1 MAVDVRRRST
11 KGPVKRKVTEGRR
24 RVEKKDGRVYD
35 YSSLR
40 ASTGI
45 VVPEVKKIMLDRE
58 RMNAQR
64 SSHRTH
70 IIYPSEMARSGWCV
84 RATYYR
90 MTGCPLPESKSS
102 FTMENVFAQGNA
114 IHDKWQGW
122 LSETGKL
129 WGDWRCTRCAEY
141 VKDSVKPGDFFSGSC
156 VGTGWVK
163 MNGTSGHFTRDLVN
177 VVAEAFPHDWKY
189 KEVTLKSVSLP
200 VSGHAD
206 GALTGHDCLIELKS
220 LGVGSLRYE
229 APSMLDRHTH
239 LVDGRKVTDIDGLWK
254 DFHRPLT
261 SHLKQGNIYLWMA
274 QEMGLPFKK
283 ISFVYEFKANQQ
295 VKEFVVDYSE
305 DIIAEQLAAAKM
317 IQACI
322 DRKIVPAC
330 PFNGCSQCRA
340 YEKETKEN

>member
-1 MAVDVRRRST
+1 M
-11 KGPVKRKVTEGRR
+11 
-24 RVEKKDGRVYD
+24 
-35 YSSLR
+35 
-40 ASTGI
+40 I
-45 VVPEVKKIMLDRE
+45 PEVKKIMLDRE
-58 RMNAQR
+58 RMDKKR

-70 IIYPSEMARSGWCV
+70 IIYPSEMSRSDWCM

-114 IHDKWQGW
+114 IHDKWQNW

-129 WGDWRCTRCAEY
+129 WGDWRCTRCSEY

-156 VGTGWVK
+156 VGTGWIQMKSPVGISTGLSK
-163 MNGTSGHFTRDLVN
+163 DLTSDY
-177 VVAEAFPHDWKY
+177 AHDWKY
-189 KEVTLKSVSLP
+189 KEVTLKSNSLP

-206 GALTGHDCLIELKS
+206 GALVEHDCLIELKS
-220 LGVGSLRYE
+220 LGVGSLRHE
-229 APSMLDRHTH
+229 APVMLDRHTH
-239 LVDGRKVTDIDGLWK
+239 LVDGRKIVDIDGLWK

-283 ISFVYEFKANQQ
+283 ISFVYEFKSNQQ
-295 VKEFVVDYSE
+295 VKEFVVPYSE
-305 DIIAEQLAAAKM
+305 DIIAKELESAKLVKE
-317 IQACI
+317 AV
-322 DRKIVPAC
+322 DSGFVPAC

-340 YEKETKEN
+340 YEKETKES

>member
-1 MAVDVRRRST
+1 V
-11 KGPVKRKVTEGRR
+11 
-24 RVEKKDGRVYD
+24 KKDGRIFD

-45 VVPEVKKIMLDRE
+45 VVPEVKKVMLDRTRKDKE
-58 RMNAQR
+58 RSA
-64 SSHRTH
+64 HRTSV
-70 IIYPSEMARSGWCV
+70 IYPSEMSRGDWCL

-90 MTGCPLPESKSS
+90 MTGRPLPESKSS

-141 VKDSVKPGDFFSGSC
+141 VKNSLRPGDFFSGSC

-163 MNGTSGHFTRDLVN
+163 MEGTSGHFTRD
-177 VVAEAFPHDWKY
+177 VVSSVQDAFPHDWKY
-189 KEVTLKSVSLP
+189 KEVTLKSPYLP

-206 GALTGHDCLIELKS
+206 GALVGHDCLIELKS
-220 LGVGSLRYE
+220 LGVGSLRFE
-229 APSMLDRHTH
+229 APRILEQNTH
-239 LVDGRKVTDIDGLWK
+239 LVGSRKIVDIDSLWR

-274 QEMGLPFKK
+274 HEMGLPFKS

-295 VKEFVVDYSE
+295 VKEFVVPYSP
-305 DIIAEQLAAAKM
+305 DIISPIIKDVKNIKAA
-317 IQACI
+317 I
-322 DRKIVPAC
+322 DAGIPPVC
-330 PFNGCSQCRA
+330 PFGGCGQCGA
-340 YEKETKEN
+340 YEKED

>member
-1 MAVDVRRRST
+1 MAVDGRKRRI
-11 KGPVKRKVTEGRR
+11 KGSVERKTTEGRR
-24 RVEKKDGRVYD
+24 RVEKTDGRVFD

-45 VVPEVKKIMLDRE
+45 VIPEVKKIMLDRD
-58 RMNAQR
+58 RMDKKR
-64 SSHRTH
+64 SSHRTS
-70 IIYPSEMARSGWCV
+70 IIYPSEMSRGDWCM

-90 MTGCPLPESKSS
+90 MTGRPLPESKSS

-114 IHDKWQGW
+114 IHDKWQNW

-141 VKDSVKPGDFFSGSC
+141 VKDSVKPSDYFSGSC
-156 VGTGWVK
+156 VGTAWV
-163 MNGTSGHFTRDLVN
+163 NTGPRLPGQTDF
-177 VVAEAFPHDWKY
+177 AHDWKY
-189 KEVTLKSVSLP
+189 KEVTLRSMSLP

-206 GALTGHDCLIELKS
+206 GALTEHDCLIELKS

-229 APSMLDRHTH
+229 APAMLERHTH
-239 LVDGRKVTDIDGLWK
+239 LIEGRKVTDIDGLWK

-274 QEMGLPFKK
+274 KEMGLPFKK
-283 ISFVYEFKANQQ
+283 ISFIYEFKANQQ
-295 VKEFVVDYSE
+295 VKEFVVNYSQ
-305 DIIAEQLAAAKM
+305 DV
-317 IQACI
+317 IQPILDDAGLIKSAI
-322 DRKIVPAC
+322 DKGFVPAC

-340 YEKETKEN
+340 YEKETKES

>member
-1 MAVDVRRRST
+1 
-11 KGPVKRKVTEGRR
+11 
-24 RVEKKDGRVYD
+24 
-35 YSSLR
+35 
-40 ASTGI
+40 
-45 VVPEVKKIMLDRE
+45 MLDRE
-58 RMNAQR
+58 RIDKKR

-70 IIYPSEMARSGWCV
+70 IIYPSEMSRGDWCM

-90 MTGCPLPESKSS
+90 MTGRPLPESKSS

-114 IHDKWQGW
+114 IHDKWQNW

-129 WGDWRCTRCAEY
+129 WGDWRCTRCGVYIKESLKPPKTSEGTFGAY
-141 VKDSVKPGDFFSGSC
+141 VDC
-156 VGTGWVK
+156 VGTGWVDLSK
-163 MNGTSGHFTRDLVN
+163 PASGSQGF
-177 VVAEAFPHDWKY
+177 EHDWKY
-189 KEVTLKSVSLP
+189 KEVTLKAMSLP

-206 GALTGHDCLIELKS
+206 GALIGHDCLIELKS

-229 APSMLDRHTH
+229 APAVLERHTH
-239 LVDGRKVTDIDGLWK
+239 LVDGRKIVDIDGLWK

-283 ISFVYEFKANQQ
+283 ISFIYEFKANQQ

-305 DIIAEQLAAAKM
+305 DVIADVLESAKL
-317 IQACI
+317 IKELI
-322 DRKIVPAC
+322 ELGTVPLC

-340 YEKETKEN
+340 YEKEIKES